1 MLTTE
6 FSIVIDDDPVAGTQ
20 IRNALRTNG
29 YRSEWF
35 DSAKS
40 AVDRM
45 LAEKVSVVV
54 LALGSGEDSSVNIV
68 RTVRNLGERI
78 SIILLTKLDAGEER
92 LECIGAGADD
102 FVLLPVQMP
111 ELITRVEAARI
122 RSKPRAMLSLGTLR
136 MDLTRRRVERNGR
149 QITLTPTE
157 FRILEILLMHQGS
170 VVTRRMLCELLWN
183 PDWEGVTNVIE
194 VHINRLRSK
203 IAIDGEDRMIRTV
216 RGSGYV
222 LKLDNHRHP
231 AEASS
236 GQKAAAAG
244 QSASPTNN

>member
-6 FSIVIDDDPVAGTQ
+6 FSVVIDDDPVAGTQ
-20 IRNALRTNG
+20 IRNALRNNG
-29 YRSEWF
+29 YRCEWF

-45 LAEKVSVVV
+45 MMEKVSLVV
-54 LALGSGEDSSVNIV
+54 LNLGSGEDAPVNIV
-68 RTVRNLGERI
+68 RAVRNLGERI

-92 LECIGAGADD
+92 SECIGAGADD
-102 FVLLPVQMP
+102 FIVLPLQIP
-111 ELITRVEAARI
+111 ELIARVEAARI
-122 RSKPRAMLSLGTLR
+122 RSKPRAMLTLGTLR
-136 MDLTRRRVERNGR
+136 MDLTRRRVERKGR
-149 QITLTPTE
+149 PITLTPTE
-157 FRILEILLMHQGS
+157 FRILEILLMHQGT

-203 IAIDGEDRMIRTV
+203 IAADGEDRMIQTV

-222 LKLDNHRHP
+222 LKLDPQRYP
-231 AEASS
+231 AEANG
-236 GQKAAAAG
+236 GQHESVAPA
-244 QSASPTNN
+244 NN